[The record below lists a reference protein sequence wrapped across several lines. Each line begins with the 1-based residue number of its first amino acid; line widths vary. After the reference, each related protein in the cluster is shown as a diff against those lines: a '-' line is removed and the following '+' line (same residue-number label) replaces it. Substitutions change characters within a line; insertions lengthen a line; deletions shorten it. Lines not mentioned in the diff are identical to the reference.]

1 MTPQEKIQVNAL
13 RSQGKGPKE
22 ISLITNISINTIKS
36 YLKNHKE
43 ISTKPLCLC
52 CGKELDLTKGKKTK
66 KFCSDACRMKY
77 WNTHLN
83 LVKRY
88 AYYTIR
94 CKECGKEFIVYG
106 NKNRKYCSRECYF
119 KHKKGL

>member
-52 CGKELDLTKGKKTK
+52 CGKELDLTKVG
-66 KFCSDACRMKY
+66 F
-77 WNTHLN
+77 
-83 LVKRY
+83 
-88 AYYTIR
+88 
-94 CKECGKEFIVYG
+94 
-106 NKNRKYCSRECYF
+106 
-119 KHKKGL
+119 